1 MKVKKCTNFIEKR
14 GIIQNYKIMYLKNQK
29 ILGETVLLGGIYY
42 EIKNDS
48 INNNFFVVNQNNQII
63 YLSDLTGRFYIKES
77 ELCYYN

>member
-1 MKVKKCTNFIEKR
+1 
-14 GIIQNYKIMYLKNQK
+14 MYLKDQK
-29 ILGETVLLGGIYY
+29 ISGETVLLGEIYY

-48 INNNFFVVNQNNQII
+48 IHNRFFVVNQNNQII

>member
-42 EIKNDS
+42 EIKNEKL
-48 INNNFFVVNQNNQII
+48 IQIKLGGNEFGKAI
-63 YLSDLTGRFYIKES
+63 LRFS
-77 ELCYYN
+77 TTHFR